1 MTDLHEE
8 FNADAPVGDDLPYHY
23 NQLNRASLDHCVKCT
38 ICETACPVSAVT
50 PLFSGP
56 KYVGP
61 QAERFRHGESVDHS
75 LDYCSSCGICTLSC
89 PQGVKIAELNT
100 MARAVMKEDHMPVRD
115 RMIAQTTLMG
125 RAMTPVAPVANAA
138 LRFKP
143 LRAAVQRVVGVHK
156 DAPMPIAH
164 TQSFEAWFRKR
175 PPRTTPAPKGP
186 VVFFHGCAGEYF
198 EVETS
203 KRTVEV
209 LEHIGFEVIVPRQG
223 CCGLAQQSNGLFE
236 GATKSV
242 RALCDQLRSAGRD
255 LVVVSSSGSCAG
267 MVKHEAHEI
276 MGVDD
281 PAVLDVG
288 TRMRETSEFLME
300 LYAAGELPTD
310 FRRIDITIP
319 YHQPCQMKTQG
330 IGFPAMELMKLIPGV
345 EVIESS
351 LPCCG
356 IAGTYGLKKEKYDIA
371 QAVGKPL
378 FEFVK
383 DTNPDFATC
392 DTETCRWQIRQGSG
406 AKVVHPIEVMHYA
419 YGLSDDP
426 LTRSHPGGK

>member
-1 MTDLHEE
+1 MTDLNERTTE
-8 FNADAPVGDDLPYHY
+8 APGDDDLPYHH
-23 NQLNRASLDHCVKCT
+23 NELNRASLDHCVKCT
-38 ICETACPVSAVT
+38 ICETACPVAAVT
-50 PLFSGP
+50 PLFPGP

-89 PQGVKIAELNT
+89 PQGVQIAELNS

-115 RMIAQTTLMG
+115 RMISQTTLMG
-125 RAMTPVAPVANAA
+125 LAMTPVAPVANAA

-143 LRAAVQRVVGVHK
+143 LRSVVQKVVGVHK

-164 TQSFEAWFRKR
+164 TQSFESWFRKR
-175 PPRTTPAPKGP
+175 PARTTPAPKGP

-209 LEHIGFEVIVPRQG
+209 LERIGYEVIVPRQG

-236 GATKSV
+236 GAAKSV
-242 RALCDQLRSAGRD
+242 LKLCDQLRSAGRD
-255 LVVVSSSGSCAG
+255 LVIISSSGSCAG

-281 PAVLDVG
+281 PKLIDVS

-300 LYAAGELPTD
+300 LHAAGELPID
-310 FRRIDITIP
+310 FRRVDITIP
-319 YHQPCQMKTQG
+319 YHQPCQMKSQG

-345 EVIESS
+345 EVIESGH
-351 LPCCG
+351 PCCG

-383 DTNPDFATC
+383 DTNPDLATC
-392 DTETCRWQIRQGSG
+392 ETETCRWQIRQGTG
-406 AKVVHPIEVMHYA
+406 AKVVHPIEVVHYA
-419 YGLSDDP
+419 YGLSDDL
-426 LTRSHPGGK
+426 LTKASTGR